1 MMLFSVI
8 LESAKLVRLAHSEM
22 AVMVPFFAISSTQ
35 SALLQICHSVGF
47 SASLRFAIHT
57 GKSVQES
64 IVASFFDYQ
73 WKESLASLRRSPI
86 FFDIMS
92 LYCTLPNSNV
102 SFFSKPNWQYFI
114 EQILDSIL
122 PHERAKGNSP
132 TI

>member
-1 MMLFSVI
+1 M
-8 LESAKLVRLAHSEM
+8 
-22 AVMVPFFAISSTQ
+22 
-35 SALLQICHSVGF
+35 GF

-64 IVASFFDYQ
+64 IVASLFDHYL
-73 WKESLASLRRSPI
+73 KESFASLRRSPI

-102 SFFSKPNWQYFI
+102 SFFSNPNWHYFI
-114 EQILDSIL
+114 ELIFDSIL